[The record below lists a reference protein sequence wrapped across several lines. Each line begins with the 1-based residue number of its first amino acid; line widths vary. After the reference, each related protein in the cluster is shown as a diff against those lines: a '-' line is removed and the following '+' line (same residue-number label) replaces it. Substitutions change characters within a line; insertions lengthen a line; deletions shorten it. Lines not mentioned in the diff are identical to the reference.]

1 MSLKNTDG
9 GYNGT
14 RFGPPVNR
22 TQERSKYRRYPHV
35 TALPQRLRRNLPNP
49 RPTIAL
55 GGLLVAF
62 KLAAAAGTS
71 VPIPA
76 GLGTTEAA
84 LIAVLVTT
92 HVPAG
97 HAVQVV
103 LIFRLVTFWLPA
115 VLALLALRH
124 LHRHHAI

>member
-1 MSLKNTDG
+1 LAPGKC
-9 GYNGT
+9 
-14 RFGPPVNR
+14 
-22 TQERSKYRRYPHV
+22 TQERRKYRRYPHV
-35 TALPQRLRRNLPNP
+35 TALPQRLRRNRPNP

-84 LIAVLVTT
+84 LIAVLVTA
-92 HVPAG
+92 HVQAG

-103 LIFRLVTFWLPA
+103 LIFRLVTFWLP

>member
-1 MSLKNTDG
+1 VALITLLTTSGLTTLILG
-9 GYNGT
+9 
-14 RFGPPVNR
+14 FAFAA
-22 TQERSKYRRYPHV
+22 S
-35 TALPQRLRRNLPNP
+35 TAMVPDP
-49 RPTIAL
+49 RPTIVL

-62 KLAAAAGTS
+62 MLAAAAGTS

-97 HAVQVV
+97 HVVQVV
-103 LIFRLVTFWLPA
+103 LIFRLVTFWLSA